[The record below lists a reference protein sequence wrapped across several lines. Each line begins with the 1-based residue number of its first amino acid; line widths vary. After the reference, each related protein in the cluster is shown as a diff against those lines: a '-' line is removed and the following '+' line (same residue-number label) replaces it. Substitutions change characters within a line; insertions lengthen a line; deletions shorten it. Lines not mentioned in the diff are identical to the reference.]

1 MSELKVTPGGVY
13 LIGGRLCL
21 EFCNTVSE
29 RFDEQPQDSL
39 HEGYRALVRWS
50 HELELVSDVQ
60 AEPLYA
66 QANTDSAA
74 AVFTAAISLRE
85 AIYQL
90 FVARMQGQPP
100 EQDALTRL
108 NDHYQRTMQQHEL
121 TTDAAGNL
129 TWRWREPDALDAMLW
144 EITLSAVQTLLED
157 AVTRLRQ
164 CPGCGWLF
172 YDHSRNNS
180 RAWCDMRF
188 CGNRAKNKRFH
199 TRQRSEHQGN
209 KR

>member
-29 RFDEQPQDSL
+29 RFDDQPHDML
-39 HEGYRALVRWS
+39 REGYRALVHWS
-50 HELELVSDVQ
+50 HELALLSDAQ
-60 AEPLYA
+60 AERLYA
-66 QANTDSAA
+66 QAKAANAA
-74 AVFTAAISLRE
+74 AVFADAMSLRD

-90 FVARMQGQPP
+90 FVARMQGQKA
-100 EQDALTRL
+100 DAAALAVL
-108 NDHYQRTMQQHEL
+108 NDHYQRTMQQREL
-121 TTDAAGNL
+121 IADAAGNL
-129 TWRWREPDALDAMLW
+129 SWRWREPDTLDAMLR

-157 AVTRLRQ
+157 DVTRIRQ

-180 RAWCDMRF
+180 RTWCDMRF

-199 TRQRSEHQGN
+199 ERLRQE
-209 KR
+209 

>member
-29 RFDEQPQDSL
+29 RFDDQPQDL
-39 HEGYRALVRWS
+39 LREGYRALVHWS
-50 HELELVSDVQ
+50 QELELLTTEQ
-60 AEPLYA
+60 ATQLYA
-66 QANTDSAA
+66 QAETESAS

-100 EQDALTRL
+100 DAAALTRL
-108 NDHYQRTMQQHEL
+108 NDHYQRTMQQREL
-121 TTDAAGNL
+121 TTDPAGNL
-129 TWRWREPDALDAMLW
+129 SWRWRDHNAPDAMLR

-157 AVTRLRQ
+157 DVTRIRQ

-172 YDHSRNNS
+172 HDHSRNNS
-180 RAWCDMRF
+180 RTWCDMRF

-199 TRQRSEHQGN
+199 DRLRHEE
-209 KR
+209 

>member
-29 RFDEQPQDSL
+29 RFDDQPHDML
-39 HEGYRALVRWS
+39 REGYRALVHWS
-50 HELELVSDVQ
+50 RELALLSDAQ
-60 AEPLYA
+60 AERLYA
-66 QANTDSAA
+66 QAKAANAA
-74 AVFTAAISLRE
+74 AVFADAMSLRD

-90 FVARMQGQPP
+90 FVARMQGQKA
-100 EQDALTRL
+100 DAAALAVL
-108 NDHYQRTMQQHEL
+108 NDHYQRTMQQREL
-121 TTDAAGNL
+121 IADAAGNL
-129 TWRWREPDALDAMLW
+129 SWRWREPDTLDAMLR

-157 AVTRLRQ
+157 DVTRIRQ

-180 RAWCDMRF
+180 RTWCDMRF

-199 TRQRSEHQGN
+199 ERLRQE
-209 KR
+209 